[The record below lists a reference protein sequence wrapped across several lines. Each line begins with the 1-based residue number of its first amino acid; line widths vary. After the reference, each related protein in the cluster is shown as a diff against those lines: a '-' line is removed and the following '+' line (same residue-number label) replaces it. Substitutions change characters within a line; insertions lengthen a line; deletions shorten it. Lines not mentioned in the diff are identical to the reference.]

1 MRRATPLLLLLA
13 ACSAPAELTVMSY
26 NIRYGTAR
34 DGENAWPKRRRL
46 AIGVVE
52 DRRPDIV
59 GMQEVLDFQRREF
72 LEALQEYEAVGRGRD
87 ADGGGEQSC
96 ILYRADRLT
105 LRAHGTFWLSETPNV
120 QGSKSWDSALPRICT
135 WAEFEFR
142 GRRFTAYNTH
152 FDHRGATARL
162 ESARLM
168 ASRVRGPAIVTG
180 DFNCGPDSA
189 PMREFAAWTDALAG
203 TAGGTF
209 HGFRGGDTGER
220 IDGIFVDGLDALEA
234 WIVRDGHEGRYPSD
248 HYPVF
253 ARVRLP

>member
-1 MRRATPLLLLLA
+1 MIRALPLLLLLI

-26 NIRYGTAR
+26 NIRYGTAP
-34 DGENAWPKRRRL
+34 DGEHAWPKRRRL

-59 GMQEVLDFQRREF
+59 GMQEVLEFQRREF
-72 LEALQEYEAVGRGRD
+72 LDALPGYEAVGRGRD

-105 LRAHGTFWLSETPNV
+105 LRAHGTFWLSESPDV
-120 QGSKSWDSALPRICT
+120 AGSKSWDAALPRICT

-142 GRRFTAYNTH
+142 GRRFTVYNTH

-162 ESARLM
+162 ESARML
-168 ASRVRGPAIVTG
+168 AARVRGPAIVTG
-180 DFNCGPDSA
+180 DFNNP

-203 TAGGTF
+203 TTGGTF
-209 HGFRGGDTGER
+209 HGFRGGDGGER
-220 IDGIFVDGLDALEA
+220 IDGIFVEGFGVVEA
-234 WIVRDGHEGRYPSD
+234 AIVRDAYEGRYPSD
-248 HYPVF
+248 HYPVT
-253 ARVRLP
+253 ARVRFGSD